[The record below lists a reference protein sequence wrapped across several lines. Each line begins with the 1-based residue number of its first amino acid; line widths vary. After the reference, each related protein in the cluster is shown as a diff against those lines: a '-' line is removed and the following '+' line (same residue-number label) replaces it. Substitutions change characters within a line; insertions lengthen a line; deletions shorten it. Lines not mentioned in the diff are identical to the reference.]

1 MNTFINTNPT
11 TLILLILLGWSGFL
25 TWQFLRIWKK
35 NKMLFKGTKG
45 KDLEEVIKKEL
56 KDIKKLDQ
64 DYKDLLKISEKIHQI
79 AARGIQK
86 VGIVRF
92 NPFQDTGGNQ
102 SFAIALLDYYNNGL
116 VISSLH
122 SREGTRVYTKP
133 IKKGQSEYSL
143 SEEEKEAINKAISS
157 ESK

>member
-1 MNTFINTNPT
+1 MNILTTNPI
-11 TLILLILLGWSGFL
+11 TLILLVLFAWAGVL
-25 TWQFLRIWKK
+25 TWLLLSFKKK
-35 NKMLFKGTKG
+35 NKMLFKGTRG
-45 KDLEEVIKKEL
+45 KDLEEVIQKEL
-56 KDIKKLDQ
+56 ESIKRLNQ
-64 DYKDLLKISEKIHQI
+64 DTRDLFKISEKIHRI

-102 SFAIALLDYYNNGL
+102 SFAIALLDYYNDGL

-122 SREGTRVYTKP
+122 SREETRVYTKP

-143 SEEEKEAINKAISS
+143 SDEEKEAIKKAITPK
-157 ESK
+157 SK

>member
-1 MNTFINTNPT
+1 
-11 TLILLILLGWSGFL
+11 
-25 TWQFLRIWKK
+25 
-35 NKMLFKGTKG
+35 MLFKGTRG
-45 KDLEEVIKKEL
+45 KDLEEVIQKEL
-56 KDIKKLDQ
+56 KDIKKLDR
-64 DYKDLLKISEKIHQI
+64 DYKDLLKISEKIHGI

-122 SREGTRVYTKP
+122 NREGTRVYTKP

-143 SEEEKEAINKAISS
+143 SEEEKEAITKAKNTKLQMTN
-157 ESK
+157 SK

>member
-1 MNTFINTNPT
+1 
-11 TLILLILLGWSGFL
+11 
-25 TWQFLRIWKK
+25 
-35 NKMLFKGTKG
+35 MLFKGTKG